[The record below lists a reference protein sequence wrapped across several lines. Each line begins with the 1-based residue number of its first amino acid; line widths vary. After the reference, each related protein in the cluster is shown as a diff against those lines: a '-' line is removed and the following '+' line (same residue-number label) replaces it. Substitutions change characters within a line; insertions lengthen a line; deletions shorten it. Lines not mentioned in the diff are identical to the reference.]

1 MNLFSNLYNDEQEIK
16 EWLSTDEEAVLA
28 FEKAFPTSRENVNLE
43 QLRDWLLQDEESAKR
58 YREFHYEKQWSL
70 KENQQL
76 MKKTPWQNGSFS
88 VFHFQI
94 ADRILTLLI
103 IHRNKDQR
111 KRTYGLRITPLSH
124 MSSFFSNSYKTP
136 WLFKGDTLQN
146 PQDYLNYRKE
156 MLNIFKINGCFRY

>member
-70 KENQQL
+70 KEN
-76 MKKTPWQNGSFS
+76 
-88 VFHFQI
+88 
-94 ADRILTLLI
+94 
-103 IHRNKDQR
+103 
-111 KRTYGLRITPLSH
+111 
-124 MSSFFSNSYKTP
+124 
-136 WLFKGDTLQN
+136 
-146 PQDYLNYRKE
+146 
-156 MLNIFKINGCFRY
+156 